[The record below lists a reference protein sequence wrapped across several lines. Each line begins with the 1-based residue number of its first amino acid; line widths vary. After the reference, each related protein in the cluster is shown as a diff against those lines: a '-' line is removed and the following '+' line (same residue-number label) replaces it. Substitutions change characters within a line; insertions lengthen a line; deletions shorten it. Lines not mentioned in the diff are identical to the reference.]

1 MSEDG
6 LEEFLQ
12 LFLSVLSR
20 GGHLVDHLF
29 PGGLRSPRADFA
41 LAQKCPQVGHEIL
54 SLCRVVKA
62 QHLQEAHRHEKIRKQ
77 ESKCL
82 VYTTCAFDCMHWQ
95 IYLPQMHVRLLNVVL

>member
-20 GGHLVDHLF
+20 GGHLVDHLL
-29 PGGLRSPRADFA
+29 PGGLRCPRADFA

-54 SLCRVVKA
+54 PLCRVVKTQNLEKA
-62 QHLQEAHRHEKIRKQ
+62 RVLYMYQREKIR
-77 ESKCL
+77 
-82 VYTTCAFDCMHWQ
+82 
-95 IYLPQMHVRLLNVVL
+95 R